1 MEEKNIFKTL
11 KTKDNNHYK
20 KIQINQH
27 LIMKNNNKYQK
38 QTQVIYYKK

>member
-1 MEEKNIFKTL
+1 MEEKNIFKKF

-20 KIQINQH
+20 KIQINQQS
-27 LIMKNNNKYQK
+27 IMKNNNKYQK